1 MNPISNFDY
10 AKNMVI
16 MTIMWTVTS
25 FSFYLLVF
33 MNKYYEGS
41 IYINF
46 YLDGFSGI
54 LGNIL
59 SAIFYTPLRMRYS
72 FIISTAITFIGL
84 IFLLIYQQGYVS
96 PHWIGVFFQEKSP
109 YPEDSSKDREYYNG
123 YMIPG
128 IVFITKVGVSFSFLN
143 TY

>member
-1 MNPISNFDY
+1 MNPISKFDY

-46 YLDGFSGI
+46 YLDGLSGI
-54 LGNIL
+54 FGNIL

-72 FIISTAITFIGL
+72 FIISTTITFIGL

-123 YMIPG
+123 YIIPG
-128 IVFITKVGVSFSFLN
+128 IVFFTKVGVSFSFLN

>member
-1 MNPISNFDY
+1 
-10 AKNMVI
+10 MVI

-46 YLDGFSGI
+46 YLDGLSGI

-59 SAIFYTPLRMRYS
+59 SAIVYTPLRMRYS
-72 FIISTAITFIGL
+72 FIISTVITIFGL
-84 IFLLIYQQGYVS
+84 IFLLIY
-96 PHWIGVFFQEKSP
+96 
-109 YPEDSSKDREYYNG
+109 
-123 YMIPG
+123 
-128 IVFITKVGVSFSFLN
+128 
-143 TY
+143 

>member
-1 MNPISNFDY
+1 MNPISDFEY

-54 LGNIL
+54 IGNIL
-59 SAIFYTPLRMRYS
+59 SVLVYTPLRMRYS
-72 FIISTAITFIGL
+72 FIISIVITIVGL
-84 IFLLIYQQGYVS
+84 IFLLIY
-96 PHWIGVFFQEKSP
+96 
-109 YPEDSSKDREYYNG
+109 
-123 YMIPG
+123 
-128 IVFITKVGVSFSFLN
+128 
-143 TY
+143 

>member
-1 MNPISNFDY
+1 MNPISDFDY

-16 MTIMWTVTS
+16 MTIMWTITS

-46 YLDGFSGI
+46 YLDGVSGI
-54 LGNIL
+54 IGNIL
-59 SAIFYTPLRMRYS
+59 SVLVYTPLRMRYS
-72 FIISTAITFIGL
+72 FIISIVITIVGL
-84 IFLLIYQQGYVS
+84 IFLLIYQQGYAS
-96 PHWIGVFFQEKSP
+96 PHWIEFLFQEKSP
-109 YPEDSSKDREYYNG
+109 YPEDSPKDREYYNG

-128 IVFITKVGVSFSFLN
+128 IVFVVKIGVSFSFLN